1 MPSARLRYA
10 GETAFLVLVALGLW
24 LAEFE
29 ALVIVVV
36 MTVTLVLV
44 ALVEQASSRAARSRV
59 QEADP
64 EEPAVEP
71 PPVELEPVAK
81 DVEER
86 VAPESEPQPLPA
98 VSERSARA
106 LLASAPPPLPPER
119 QKIARKKPARRFR
132 VERRSKPPQAA
143 PPPEPEPVVTA
154 PPREWNL
161 WELERAVRDAGE
173 RQEEWGALLI
183 HLREFANADGDL
195 PLEFDTLVRE
205 SFEGVLAESTP
216 ATAS

>member
-24 LAEFE
+24 LSGFDP
-29 ALVIVVV
+29 LVIVVV
-36 MTVTLVLV
+36 MAVTLVLV
-44 ALVEQASSRAARSRV
+44 ALLERSSSRAARSRV
-59 QEADP
+59 QDAEP
-64 EEPAVEP
+64 EEPSVE
-71 PPVELEPVAK
+71 PPVELAPVA
-81 DVEER
+81 VEER
-86 VAPESEPQPLPA
+86 VAPESEPLPA

-106 LLASAPPPLPPER
+106 LLASAPPPLPPQQQEA
-119 QKIARKKPARRFR
+119 ARKKPARRLR
-132 VERRSKPPQAA
+132 VERRPKPPQAA

-205 SFEGVLAESTP
+205 SFAGVLAQPTS